1 METDVALKFYSNQHE
16 KKLNEFELP
25 SEQEKFTSLPSAMGE
40 VQKGQYRIVIL
51 QDNEPVGFFL
61 LHATKRVQ
69 EYTDNPHAM
78 LLTALSIDYKQ
89 QGKGIAKKSMNQ
101 LPAFVR
107 EEFPGCDQVV
117 LAVNHRNIAA
127 QMVYKRVGF
136 TDSERRI
143 EGPIGE
149 QYVYVKNI

>member
-1 METDVALKFYSNQHE
+1 
-16 KKLNEFELP
+16 
-25 SEQEKFTSLPSAMGE
+25 MGE
-40 VQKGQYRIVIL
+40 VHKGQYRIVVL
-51 QDNEPVGFFL
+51 FNDEPVGFFL

-89 QGKGIAKKSMNQ
+89 QGRGIAKNSMNQ

-127 QMVYKRVGF
+127 QKLYRRVGF